1 LFIGGVASAQ
11 KSKPTTVKSDTV
23 KSDTVKNKFL
33 PTGIRLGTDLLGPVK
48 SKVQSSFTGWEVN
61 ADVDFYR
68 YYVTVDYGS
77 WGRNYQTD
85 SASYSNNGKYW
96 RIGTDVNFL
105 LKDPERNM
113 FFLGFRYGHSTF
125 SENLNIIAVDPVWGT
140 LNHNYVN
147 PNVTSRWLELTTGIR
162 VKIWEMIWMGYTA
175 RYKFGLKNQGDD
187 AMLPHDVPGYGRTD
201 KNSYWGFNYQI
212 FIRIPFRKTPVFQ
225 APKKK

>member
-1 LFIGGVASAQ
+1 MVCTVSAQ
-11 KSKPTTVKSDTV
+11 KAKPATVKADTV
-23 KSDTVKNKFL
+23 KADTVKNKFL
-33 PTGIRLGTDLLGPVK
+33 PTGIRLATDLLGPIK

-77 WGRNYQTD
+77 WGRSYQTD

-96 RIGTDVNFL
+96 RIGTDINFL

-125 SENLNIIAVDPVWGT
+125 SENLHVIAVDPVWGT
-140 LNHNYVN
+140 LDKKYVN

-162 VKIWEMIWMGYTA
+162 VKIWQMIWMGYTA
-175 RYKFGLKNQGDD
+175 RYKFGLKNHGDD